1 MLLSGRAPGEDVTSV
16 GHNPGVQLI
25 AELDAD
31 AAEVPRA
38 RLLLGEALMAWHL
51 DDDAADTALLL
62 TSELVTNAVRH
73 GSPPV
78 HVRAEVSEGG
88 VVRVE
93 VDDASPSPIRPQDPD
108 LEDLGGRG
116 LQLVEML
123 STAWGSRL
131 RDRRHG
137 EDRPVKCVWFEVRA
151 AAPGT
156 P

>member
-1 MLLSGRAPGEDVTSV
+1 MPLQAPPHRDGPAV

-25 AELDAD
+25 AELDAR
-31 AAEVPRA
+31 ASEVPRA
-38 RLLLGEALMAWHL
+38 RQLLGAALTAWHL
-51 DDDAADTALLL
+51 DEDAADTALLL

-73 GSPPV
+73 GRPPV

-93 VDDASPSPIRPQDPD
+93 VDDASPSPVRQQDPD
-108 LEDLGGRG
+108 LDDLGGRG

-131 RDRRHG
+131 RDRRHDG
-137 EDRPVKCVWFEVRA
+137 ERPVKCVWFEVRTG
-151 AAPGT
+151 APLT
-156 P
+156 T

>member
-1 MLLSGRAPGEDVTSV
+1 VPLSGRPPQEHETSV

-31 AAEVPRA
+31 ASEVPRA
-38 RLLLGEALMAWHL
+38 RQLLGEALLAWRL
-51 DDDAADTALLL
+51 DEDAADTALLL

-73 GSPPV
+73 GRPPV
-78 HVRAEVSEGG
+78 HVHAEMSAG

-131 RDRRHG
+131 RDQRHDG
-137 EDRPVKCVWFEVRA
+137 SRPVKCVWFEIRA
-151 AAPGT
+151 AVPGT
-156 P
+156 A

>member
-1 MLLSGRAPGEDVTSV
+1 MLLHGRPPGRDGASV

-31 AAEVPRA
+31 TAEVPRA
-38 RLLLGEALMAWHL
+38 RHLLGEALQAWDL
-51 DDDAADTALLL
+51 DEDATDTALLL

-73 GSPPV
+73 GRPPV
-78 HVRAEVSEGG
+78 HVHAEVSAG
-88 VVRVE
+88 VIRVE
-93 VDDASPSPIRPQDPD
+93 VDDASASPIRPQDPD
-108 LEDLGGRG
+108 LDDLGGRG

-131 RDRRHG
+131 RDRRHD
-137 EDRPVKCVWFEVRA
+137 EDRPVKCVWFEVPA
-151 AAPGT
+151 AAPAT

>member
-1 MLLSGRAPGEDVTSV
+1 M
-16 GHNPGVQLI
+16 QLI

-38 RLLLGEALMAWHL
+38 RHLLGEALLAWHL
-51 DDDAADTALLL
+51 DEDAADTALLL

-73 GSPPV
+73 GRPPV
-78 HVRAEVSEGG
+78 HVHAEVLAGG

-123 STAWGSRL
+123 SSAWGSRL
-131 RDRRHG
+131 RDRRHEG
-137 EDRPVKCVWFEVRA
+137 GRPVKCVWFELRA
-151 AAPGT
+151 TAPGT
-156 P
+156 A